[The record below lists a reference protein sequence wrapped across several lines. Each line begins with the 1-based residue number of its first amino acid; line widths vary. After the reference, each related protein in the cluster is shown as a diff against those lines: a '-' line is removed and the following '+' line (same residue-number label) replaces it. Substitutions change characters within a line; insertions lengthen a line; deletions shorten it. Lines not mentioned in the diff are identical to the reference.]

1 VDRPWLVA
9 IVGPPAVGKMTVGQ
23 HLAARTGFALYH
35 NHHVIDHL
43 TPFFEF
49 GSPPFE
55 RLVTE
60 YRRRFFEEAAQANR
74 GIVATWGWWF
84 EDPRERPAVEHGIEP
99 FLDAGGRV
107 SFVEL
112 AAPLDVR
119 LARNQTE
126 NRRAAKQLDW
136 ATEEFFVTSNE
147 AHVHNTTEE
156 HPFPWPDR
164 HLRLENAELGADEAA
179 VLIQAH
185 FRLPSVGETTAG

>member
-1 VDRPWLVA
+1 MDSPWLVA

-23 HLAARTGFALYH
+23 QLAARTGFALYH
-35 NHHVIDHL
+35 NHLVIDHL

-55 RLVTE
+55 RLTTE
-60 YRRRFFEEAAQANR
+60 YRRRFFEEAAQSNLR
-74 GIVATWGWWF
+74 IVATWGWWF
-84 EDPRERPAVEHGIEP
+84 EHPDEQPAVEHLIEP
-99 FLDAGGRV
+99 FLDVGGRV

-126 NRRAAKQLDW
+126 NRRAAKQVDW
-136 ATEEFFVTSNE
+136 ATDELFVNLEQT
-147 AHVHNTTEE
+147 HVLNTTAE

-164 HLRLENAELGADEAA
+164 HLRLENAELSPDEAA
-179 VLIQAH
+179 ARIQAH
-185 FRLPSVGETTAG
+185 FGLPSAR